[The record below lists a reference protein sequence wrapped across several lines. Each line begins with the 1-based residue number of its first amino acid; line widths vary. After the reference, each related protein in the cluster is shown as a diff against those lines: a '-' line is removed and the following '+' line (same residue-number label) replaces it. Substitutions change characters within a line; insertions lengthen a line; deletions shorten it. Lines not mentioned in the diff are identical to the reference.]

1 MLPFLHGVR
10 SKQSRGSLTGP
21 EGRANLVCL
30 FVAERLK
37 RVLSFRNEDG
47 VFFKHTFHLVHFTED
62 FVNCDYSPM

>member
-30 FVAERLK
+30 FVAERLE
-37 RVLSFRNEDG
+37 RVLSFRNDDWILKNIR
-47 VFFKHTFHLVHFTED
+47 FILFISLRI
-62 FVNCDYSPM
+62 S